1 MSQLLS
7 TIEETILVLNL
18 HPYYRYGYRVA
29 AVTIGQG
36 VFSVA
41 TFVRMP
47 EAGNLRDV
55 RVFKAV

>member
-7 TIEETILVLNL
+7 TIEETILVSNL

-41 TFVRMP
+41 SFVRMP
-47 EAGNLRDV
+47 EAGNLREM
-55 RVFKAV
+55 